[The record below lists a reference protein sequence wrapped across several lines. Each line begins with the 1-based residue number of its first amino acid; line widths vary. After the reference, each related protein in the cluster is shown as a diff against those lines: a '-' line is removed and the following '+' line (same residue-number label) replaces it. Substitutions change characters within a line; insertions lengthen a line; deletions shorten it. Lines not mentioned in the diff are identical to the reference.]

1 MNVERP
7 PSTASVSS
15 STTLRPRNRRQ
26 THGEDEDTPSS
37 STKTPNWLDGPS
49 ASSSSSRAPSPI
61 PSTHPSKP
69 TRTNRVPDRS
79 RSTSRFLG
87 VPGLLGS
94 QVTHSSS
101 ATGLWGSTWSSLQG
115 IASDLIGSD
124 ISRVSSPGHS
134 PTRRRQPIG
143 GSFGRNTS
151 APPAQWGPSGGG
163 DKQLGAGTKED
174 RIAKVQAQKRKTLLA
189 ANGHVTPDTSGRYK
203 RRDSD
208 ERNHASVPPAENED
222 RDALVY
228 VHKVKP
234 ADTLA
239 GVMIKYNCNPN
250 VFRKANRLWPNDS
263 IQVRKTVVLPVDACG
278 VKGRKIPEPES
289 SPGSAAGGRIEEFM
303 PTPTAP
309 HAPWGDLHD
318 TPSDKE
324 TPFSSIPTSPS
335 ISVTLS
341 SPEEPPWKHDS
352 WVMIEGFP
360 DPAEIARLSR
370 RTLGYFPRSRR
381 KSQTFSDLGSPSASI
396 DLPRGSYQSTSPP
409 RKDKSRSS
417 SSSYFQLQGPG
428 GVGTMGKNVKSPGPA
443 QDGLNKLFA
452 AHLPIVAPRSSFES
466 EHSTSSHTNGIENIG
481 GAVEGWVRKLATKA
495 AKTVQPPTPGGPSG
509 VGDLIELSEDA
520 FEIGNDDDED
530 DGQRNTLTNSNAA
543 SGVGA
548 WSVEQERML
557 QERFPP
563 RGRIVDKSHRRGKS
577 S

>member
-1 MNVERP
+1 M
-7 PSTASVSS
+7 
-15 STTLRPRNRRQ
+15 
-26 THGEDEDTPSS
+26 
-37 STKTPNWLDGPS
+37 
-49 ASSSSSRAPSPI
+49 
-61 PSTHPSKP
+61 
-69 TRTNRVPDRS
+69 
-79 RSTSRFLG
+79 
-87 VPGLLGS
+87 
-94 QVTHSSS
+94 
-101 ATGLWGSTWSSLQG
+101 QG

-124 ISRVSSPGHS
+124 SSRVSSPGHS
-134 PTRRRQPIG
+134 PTRRRQPTG
-143 GSFGRNTS
+143 GSSGQNTS

-163 DKQLGAGTKED
+163 DKQLGAGTRED

-189 ANGHVTPDTSGRYK
+189 ANGHITSDTLGRYK

-208 ERNHASVPPAENED
+208 ERNRASVPPGENDD

-228 VHKVKP
+228 IHEVKP

-239 GVMIKYNCNPN
+239 GVMIKYNCDSN

-278 VKGRKIPEPES
+278 VKGRKISEPES
-289 SPGSAAGGRIEEFM
+289 SSGTTEAGRIEDIM
-303 PTPTAP
+303 PTPTGP
-309 HAPWGDLHD
+309 HAPWASTHEPL
-318 TPSDKE
+318 SDKE

-341 SPEEPPWKHDS
+341 SPEEPPWRHDS

-360 DPAEIARLSR
+360 DAVEIARLSR

-381 KSQTFSDLGSPSASI
+381 KSQTFSELGTPSASI
-396 DLPRGSYQSTSPP
+396 DLPRGSYQGTSPP
-409 RKDKSRSS
+409 RRHDPRSS
-417 SSSYFQLQGPG
+417 SGSYLHLQGPG

-466 EHSTSSHTNGIENIG
+466 ENSASSHTNGIENIG

-520 FEIGNDDDED
+520 FEVGNDEDED
-530 DGQRNTLTNSNAA
+530 DGRRNILTNSNPAL
-543 SGVGA
+543 GVGA
-548 WSVEQERML
+548 WSAEQERLL

-563 RGRIVDKSHRRGKS
+563 RGRVVDESHRRGKS

>member
-7 PSTASVSS
+7 PSTASISS

-26 THGEDEDTPSS
+26 THGEDEDSQTIAPQ
-37 STKTPNWLDGPS
+37 WLDGPPT
-49 ASSSSSRAPSPI
+49 SSSPSRASSPI
-61 PSTHPSKP
+61 PSKHPSRP
-69 TRTNRVPDRS
+69 TRTDRAPDRS

-94 QVTHSSS
+94 QVTPSSF
-101 ATGLWGSTWSSLQG
+101 AAGLWGSTWSSLQG

-124 ISRVSSPGHS
+124 SSRVSSAGHS
-134 PTRRRQPIG
+134 PTRRRQPTG
-143 GSFGRNTS
+143 GSSGQNTS

-163 DKQLGAGTKED
+163 DKQLGAGTRED

-189 ANGHVTPDTSGRYK
+189 ANGHIMSDTLGRYK

-208 ERNHASVPPAENED
+208 ERNRASVPPSENDD

-228 VHKVKP
+228 IHEVKP

-239 GVMIKYNCNPN
+239 GVMIKYNCDPN

-278 VKGRKIPEPES
+278 IKGRKISEPES
-289 SPGSAAGGRIEEFM
+289 SSGTTEAGRIEDIM
-303 PTPTAP
+303 PKPMGP
-309 HAPWGDLHD
+309 HAPWASTHEPL
-318 TPSDKE
+318 SDKQ

-335 ISVTLS
+335 ISVTPS
-341 SPEEPPWKHDS
+341 SPEEPPWRHDS

-360 DPAEIARLSR
+360 DAVEIARLSR

-381 KSQTFSDLGSPSASI
+381 KSQTFSELGTPSASI
-396 DLPRGSYQSTSPP
+396 DLPRGSSQGTSPP
-409 RKDKSRSS
+409 RRYDPRSS
-417 SSSYFQLQGPG
+417 SGSYLHLQGPG

-452 AHLPIVAPRSSFES
+452 THLPNVAPRSSFES
-466 EHSTSSHTNGIENIG
+466 EHSASSHTNGIENIG

-509 VGDLIELSEDA
+509 IGDLIELSEDA
-520 FEIGNDDDED
+520 FEVGNDEDED
-530 DGQRNTLTNSNAA
+530 DGRRKILTNSNPAL
-543 SGVGA
+543 GVGA
-548 WSVEQERML
+548 WSAEQERLL

-563 RGRIVDKSHRRGKS
+563 RGRVVDESHRRGKS